1 MNKLVIFIATLAPL
15 IASGNEQDFFNNG
28 DNWVLDAKS
37 NRLSSDSKVLYHI
50 PSNAYHTYY
59 ARKFGDWDIFSMVD
73 SRDIERLSKG
83 DVIQIIEPEYN
94 SKIYKVR
101 LLSGFKKNKN
111 FYVIAE
117 DLKNYYKPIQEQ
129 KNE

>member
-1 MNKLVIFIATLAPL
+1 MNKLVIFIATLGPL
-15 IASGNEQDFFNNG
+15 IASANEQHVFNEG
-28 DNWVLDAKS
+28 DNWVLEARS

-50 PSNAYHTYY
+50 PSDAYHTYY
-59 ARKFGDWDIFSMVD
+59 AREFGDWDIFSMVD

-83 DVIQIIEPEYN
+83 DVIQILESEYN
-94 SKIYKVR
+94 SKIYKVK
-101 LLSGFKKNKN
+101 LLSGFNKDKN

-129 KNE
+129 INE

>member
-1 MNKLVIFIATLAPL
+1 MKKLLIL
-15 IASGNEQDFFNNG
+15 IALINISDISASKEIVFNKG
-28 DNWVLDAKS
+28 DQWVLEARS

-50 PSNAYHTYY
+50 PSDAYHTYY
-59 ARKFGDWDIFSMVD
+59 AREFGDWDIFSMVD

-83 DVIQIIEPEYN
+83 DVIQILESEYN
-94 SKIYKVR
+94 SKIYKVK
-101 LLSGFKKNKN
+101 LLSGFNKNKN

-129 KNE
+129 INE

>member
-1 MNKLVIFIATLAPL
+1 MNKLVIFIATLSPL
-15 IASGNEQDFFNNG
+15 IASANEQHVFNEG
-28 DNWVLDAKS
+28 DNWVLEARS

-50 PSNAYHTYY
+50 LSDAYHTYY
-59 ARKFGDWDIFSMVD
+59 AREFGDWGIFSMVD

-83 DVIQIIEPEYN
+83 YVIQILESEYN
-94 SKIYKVR
+94 SKIYKVK
-101 LLSGFKKNKN
+101 LLSGFNKNKN

-129 KNE
+129 INE